1 MPHNTNLDHI
11 SVCICTFRRQEMLA
25 RTLDCV
31 TSQVT
36 APTFSFEIVVVDNDN
51 SRSAE
56 DTVRNFQSTRSQDII
71 YDCEP
76 ERNISLARNKTIRNA
91 TGNLIAFID
100 DDEFPQHDWLL
111 NMYKAYKQL
120 NVDGILGP
128 VKPNFD
134 VVPPQWVIR
143 GKLCERKSLPD
154 LSIIKTPSD
163 TRSGNVLI
171 NRQILDLAEG
181 PFNPVYGKSGG
192 GDIDFF
198 RRMMERGH
206 SFAWCNEGVVYET
219 VPQERLKRTYFLKRA
234 LVRGVTNAKQI
245 SLFSWSTLKSLIAF
259 FFYTL
264 SLPVFFLIGHH
275 YFMKYLI
282 KDCDHIGKL
291 FALLG
296 IELVKER
303 PY

>member
-11 SVCICTFRRQEMLA
+11 SVCICTFHRQEMLA
-25 RTLDCV
+25 RTLDGV

-36 APTFSFEIVVVDNDN
+36 LPAFSFEIVVVDNDKG
-51 SRSAE
+51 RSAE
-56 DTVRNFQSTRSQDII
+56 DTVRSFQSAKSLHII

-76 ERNISLARNKTIRNA
+76 ERSISLARNRTIRNA

-100 DDEFPQHDWLL
+100 DDEFPQLDWLL
-111 NMYKAYKQL
+111 NMYKTYKQL

-128 VKPNFD
+128 VKPHFY
-134 VVPPQWVIR
+134 VAPPQWVIK
-143 GKLCERKSLPD
+143 GKLCERNSLPD
-154 LSIIKTPSD
+154 MCIIKTTSD
-163 TRSGNVLI
+163 TRTGNVLI

-181 PFNPVYGKSGG
+181 PFNPAYGKSGG
-192 GDIDFF
+192 GDVDFF
-198 RRMMERGH
+198 KRMMERGYT
-206 SFAWCNEGVVYET
+206 FAWCNTGIVYET
-219 VPQERLKRTYFLKRA
+219 VPPERLRRTYFIKRA
-234 LVRGVTNAKQI
+234 LVRGVTNAKQTSI
-245 SLFSWSTLKSLIAF
+245 FSWSAMKSLFAI

-264 SLPVFFLIGHH
+264 SLPVLFLAGHH

-282 KDCDHIGKL
+282 SDCDHIGKL
-291 FALLG
+291 FALFG